1 MLSFIIRRLLVIFPM
16 VLLVIT
22 LTWVLIRLAPGNFYA
37 TAKGL
42 PPAVEKNI
50 RAKYGLDKPWYV
62 QYGKTMWAIL
72 GGDFGFSRQYPE
84 QTVNEILGRSLP
96 VSATIGITAYLI
108 ALFFGLVFG
117 TLAALR
123 QNSALDYSS
132 MAAAMLGISI
142 PNFVLGPLLV
152 LIFSLTL
159 FWLPPARWQW
169 VVQAG
174 PYPAL
179 YYYLSRIIIGIIGL
193 LVIALLIYGIYK
205 AVTGLRVGK
214 SSPKAYAMNTI
225 SFVLGMLLA
234 AVVMAATIGLYILAL
249 PVGKWA
255 VIPLTILVLAIIVFA
270 AIFHRTLSTIPD
282 KVGLPSVAF
291 VAGFVLQLLAP
302 FIALLI
308 KMVAGLFKL
317 VGQIGPVGIP
327 HWRYLLLPALT
338 LSAIYM
344 AYIAR
349 LTRAGMLEVLRK
361 DYVRTA
367 RAKGLSERAV
377 IMQHALR
384 GGILP
389 VVSYTGPALAFL
401 VGGTVIVERIYAL
414 PGLGNYLI
422 NAALNRDEPLLLG
435 ITAFISILI
444 LLFNLL
450 VDIAYAYIDPRI
462 RFS

>member
-1 MLSFIIRRLLVIFPM
+1 MLKFIIRRLLVIFPM

-22 LTWVLIRLAPGNFYA
+22 LTWGLIRLAPGNFYSQPKA
-37 TAKGL
+37 L

-62 QYGKTMWAIL
+62 QYGKTMWQIL

-84 QTVNEILGRSLP
+84 QTVNEILARSLP
-96 VSATIGITAYLI
+96 VSATIGVVAYLI
-108 ALFFGLVFG
+108 ALVTGLFFGTV
-117 TLAALR
+117 AALR

-142 PNFVLGPLLV
+142 PNFVLGPILV
-152 LIFSLTL
+152 LVFGLTLYWLPAARWDWLVEFGPFPWLKYVLWGIFIILVAGVVIFSIYRFAVRRGSPDRLVEDRSEGVSS
-159 FWLPPARWQW
+159 WL
-169 VVQAG
+169 VT
-174 PYPAL
+174 
-179 YYYLSRIIIGIIGL
+179 IIGFIIGNAILGL
-193 LVIALLIYGIYK
+193 LALLFMKSSNSGSSGVALPVIALVLVILLVAVGYWLAARAHSVMFESLIYGVIAAAVPPLLALLIRMLTGLFQLTAQVGPFGIPRFRYIILP
-205 AVTGLRVGK
+205 AVT
-214 SSPKAYAMNTI
+214 
-225 SFVLGMLLA
+225 LA
-234 AVVMAATIGLYILAL
+234 AV
-249 PVGKWA
+249 
-255 VIPLTILVLAIIVFA
+255 
-270 AIFHRTLSTIPD
+270 
-282 KVGLPSVAF
+282 
-291 VAGFVLQLLAP
+291 
-302 FIALLI
+302 
-308 KMVAGLFKL
+308 
-317 VGQIGPVGIP
+317 
-327 HWRYLLLPALT
+327 
-338 LSAIYM
+338 YM

-367 RAKGLSERAV
+367 RAKGLKERDV
-377 IMQHALR
+377 IIRHAMR

-401 VGGTVIVERIYAL
+401 VGGTVVVERIFAL

-435 ITAFISILI
+435 ITAFISTII

-462 RFS
+462 RYS